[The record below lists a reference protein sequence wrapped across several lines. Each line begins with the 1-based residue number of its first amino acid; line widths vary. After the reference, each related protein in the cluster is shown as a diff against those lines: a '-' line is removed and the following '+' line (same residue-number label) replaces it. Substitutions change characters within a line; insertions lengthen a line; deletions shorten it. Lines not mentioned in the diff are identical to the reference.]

1 MQRST
6 PKQLAYQRYL
16 EWMAMRA
23 IVWVLGI
30 HHKAVSRWLVQAA
43 QSLPASTLPPKAF
56 SFIEIDKICTFVA
69 KKISVLALASSR
81 LHLWQGPLLCLW
93 EQNDQDW
100 RSSPETDQAL
110 ADDGLWDAHAEGLP
124 EFYPTRQALRGKDLH
139 HTNRIT
145 EMPTAALSNK
155 ALSLNSLL
163 QQNKN
168 DVESSFETA
177 HP

>member
-1 MQRST
+1 
-6 PKQLAYQRYL
+6 
-16 EWMAMRA
+16 MRA

-30 HHKAVSRWLVQAA
+30 HHKTVSRRLVQAA
-43 QSLPASTLPPKAF
+43 QSLPASTLQTEAC
-56 SFIEIDKICTFVA
+56 SFIEIDEICTFVA

-81 LHLWQGPLLCLW
+81 LHLWQGPRLCLW

-110 ADDGLWDAHAEGLP
+110 ADDGLWNGHAEGLP
-124 EFYPTRQALRGKDLH
+124 EFYPTRQTLRGKDLH

-145 EMPTAALSNK
+145 EMPTEALSIK
-155 ALSLNSLL
+155 ALSLNTLL

>member
-1 MQRST
+1 M
-6 PKQLAYQRYL
+6 
-16 EWMAMRA
+16 
-23 IVWVLGI
+23 
-30 HHKAVSRWLVQAA
+30 
-43 QSLPASTLPPKAF
+43 
-56 SFIEIDKICTFVA
+56 
-69 KKISVLALASSR
+69 LALASSR

-110 ADDGLWDAHAEGLP
+110 ADDGLWDGHAEGLS
-124 EFYPTRQALRGKDLH
+124 EFPPTRQALRGEDLH

-145 EMPTAALSNK
+145 EMLTEALSFK
-155 ALSLNSLL
+155 ALSLNTLL